1 MEDVDVGNV
10 SEARAHELLE
20 GMARAHAEAV
30 GSIVSQSAT
39 VLAVARLIVQ
49 AAGAGGKVMTCG
61 NGGSAADAQ
70 HLAAELVGRFEGT
83 RMSLPCIALC
93 VDPAVMTSLA
103 NDYGYENV
111 FARQVTAL
119 GRPGDLLIGFSTSGA
134 SANVLS
140 AACEARRLG
149 MKVVGFTGSGAEAGS
164 LGELADVIVRCASGE
179 TPRIQEAHGF
189 AVHAVCELVRALSRA

>member
-1 MEDVDVGNV
+1 
-10 SEARAHELLE
+10 
-20 GMARAHAEAV
+20 
-30 GSIVSQSAT
+30 
-39 VLAVARLIVQ
+39 
-49 AAGAGGKVMTCG
+49 MTCG

-93 VDPAVMTSLA
+93 VDPAVITAVA

-111 FARQVTAL
+111 FAQQVTAL
-119 GRPGDLLIGFSTSGA
+119 GQPGDLLIVFSTSGS

-140 AACEARRLG
+140 AAREAQRVG
-149 MKVVGFTGSGAEAGS
+149 MKVIGFIGSGTEAAPLSG
-164 LGELADVIVRCASGE
+164 LADVLVCCDSRA

-189 AVHAVCELVRALSRA
+189 AVHVVCELVRSLSPA

>member
-1 MEDVDVGNV
+1 MEGLDE
-10 SEARAHELLE
+10 STALE
-20 GMARAHAEAV
+20 SLTRMARSHAEAL
-30 GSIVSQSAT
+30 GSIVLQSAT
-39 VLAVARLIVQ
+39 VLTVARLIVHT
-49 AAGAGGKVMTCG
+49 AGAGGKVMTCG

-93 VDPAVMTSLA
+93 VDPAVTTSVA

-111 FARQVTAL
+111 FAQQLTAL
-119 GRPGDLLIGFSTSGA
+119 GRPGDLLICFSTSGS

-140 AACEARRLG
+140 AAREARRLG
-149 MKVVGFTGSGAEAGS
+149 VQVVGFAGLSSEARG
-164 LGELADVIVRCASGE
+164 LGELADVLVCCASCA

-189 AVHAVCELVRALSRA
+189 AVHAVCELVRTMGLA